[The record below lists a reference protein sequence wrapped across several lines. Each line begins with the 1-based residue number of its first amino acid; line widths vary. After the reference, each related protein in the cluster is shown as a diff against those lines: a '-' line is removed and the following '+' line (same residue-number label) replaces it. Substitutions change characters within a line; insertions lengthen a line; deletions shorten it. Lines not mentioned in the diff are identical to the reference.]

1 MNVEAV
7 VERLQAVVEGL
18 LLWLKDDV
26 SSSESSNSRT
36 PRSDIE
42 LGEIFE
48 FEEAAQIDPEP
59 EQLNIRPEVEDEFDE
74 VDTKHSPTLNHEIE
88 DDRRQLRIAY

>member
-26 SSSESSNSRT
+26 SSSKSSYPIT
-36 PRSDIE
+36 PSQDVE

-48 FEEAAQIDPEP
+48 FKEAA
-59 EQLNIRPEVEDEFDE
+59 
-74 VDTKHSPTLNHEIE
+74 
-88 DDRRQLRIAY
+88 

>member
-26 SSSESSNSRT
+26 SSSESSNPKT
-36 PRSDIE
+36 PSSDIE
-42 LGEIFE
+42 LGEIIE
-48 FEEAAQIDPEP
+48 FGEAAQIDPEP
-59 EQLNIRPEVEDEFDE
+59 
-74 VDTKHSPTLNHEIE
+74 
-88 DDRRQLRIAY
+88 